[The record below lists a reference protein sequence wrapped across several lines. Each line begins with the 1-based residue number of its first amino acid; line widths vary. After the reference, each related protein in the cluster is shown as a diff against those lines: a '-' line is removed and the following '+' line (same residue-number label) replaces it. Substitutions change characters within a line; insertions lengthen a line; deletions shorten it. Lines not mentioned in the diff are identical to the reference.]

1 MWLPSFLYSH
11 TSPLAHQA
19 PVDRP
24 SSISVGTPRLL
35 AFIALANVVLGAA
48 LLYLGFGPDVYY
60 PVAFVVFQF
69 WPIVSPWIWPVVTVG
84 TTPPSSVKDAVAA
97 SVTAT
102 QLYYAFAVL
111 LSLHYWVG
119 FVLPVA
125 TSPGTTPLGALGTL
139 FSFLK
144 QFPQEI
150 HSLPQWFLIVDAIS
164 LTATSAL
171 IVASEQRTAATA
183 ITSGFVFIVQAVVLG
198 PGGAFMLF
206 CASREQAIRRVHY
219 VTPQKLSPWVQVH
232 RNTLKEI
239 VTVLKFDVHGNA
251 TMLRMRR
258 ADVLKMTQQAAA
270 ALGGSPHA
278 AKQPSDGTPVGPSI
292 TGRLPT
298 PSHPH
303 GLSVSD
309 AQMVHMRDLRKLDYA
324 FVESYEPSIVV
335 RKQAILINADP
346 IRSVIMRDCCLM
358 FVPDTNHALVDL
370 LKQNFHD
377 THGEDDDNQMAFEF
391 RFLANDFERMA
402 PIVNSS
408 LERLAS
414 AQMSSGELETL
425 RTLKNAMN
433 EFESQVNGLRRVLM
447 EILDNEVDLHL
458 LYLTQSLLEV
468 YLQDIHNTKT
478 KVALM
483 LHRIQNTE
491 SVVMLKMD
499 AVRNYLLTADML
511 FTLIMVCMTFGMF
524 VTAAFGMNLTSGL
537 EQTQGAFVAVLAITV
552 LCAVVSV
559 YVGIAFFRKRGVI
572 I

>member
-111 LSLHYWVG
+111 LLLHYWVG

-125 TSPGTTPLGALGTL
+125 TSPGKTPLDALGTL

-144 QFPQEI
+144 QFPQEM
-150 HSLPQWFLIVDAIS
+150 HALPQWFLIVDAIS

-183 ITSGFVFIVQAVVLG
+183 ITSGFVFIAQAVLLG

-278 AKQPSDGTPVGPSI
+278 AKQPSDGTPV
-292 TGRLPT
+292 
-298 PSHPH
+298 
-303 GLSVSD
+303 
-309 AQMVHMRDLRKLDYA
+309 
-324 FVESYEPSIVV
+324 
-335 RKQAILINADP
+335 DP